1 MMRLVRALRL
11 NRISGQIAVL
21 VVGAVIAIHLV
32 ITAAFMLGR
41 PREAGPRDG
50 GPGQL
55 GTLVQVIDSA
65 DFGGREPL
73 VAALGKSFPSFEL
86 SYAGAATL
94 PDGKTD
100 DHRLRD
106 LRRFLG
112 PDFHAT
118 ALDPLA
124 AHDRRGF
131 LPVAVQLR
139 DASWVTAQ
147 IAPGPPRPWL
157 GPFQVTVLFVVVV
170 LALLGLWAAR
180 ALTRPLTALASAAE
194 NFRLDQEAAP
204 LPERGPE
211 EIRVAAAALNRMRA
225 RIRELVENR
234 THMLAAMGHDLRT
247 PVTRMRLRAEFIEDE
262 ALRAQMLRDVA
273 QMQAMIDAALSF
285 LRDGQAGGAAS
296 TIDVASTLQTICD
309 ECADLGRAVA
319 YQGPAHQTVV
329 AHGDE
334 LHRAVANLVDN
345 ALRHGETVVL
355 RLRAEANQVLIEVED
370 DGPGISGDKAAMLEP
385 FVRGDA
391 ARRMNDQAGFGL
403 GLPIARAVAAAHGG
417 TLSLHDR
424 TPRGLVARITLPG
437 QPPSSN

>member
-1 MMRLVRALRL
+1 
-11 NRISGQIAVL
+11 
-21 VVGAVIAIHLV
+21 
-32 ITAAFMLGR
+32 MLSR

-65 DFGGREPL
+65 DFGGREAL

-86 SYAGAATL
+86 SYVGAATL
-94 PDGKTD
+94 PDRETD

-112 PDFHAT
+112 AGFHAT
-118 ALDPLA
+118 VLDPA
-124 AHDRRGF
+124 GEHDRRGF
-131 LPVAVQLR
+131 LHVAVQLR
-139 DASWVTAQ
+139 DASWVTAR
-147 IAPGPPRPWL
+147 IAPAPPRPWL
-157 GPFQVTVLFVVVV
+157 GPFQMTVIFVVVI
-170 LALLGLWAAR
+170 LALLGFWAAR
-180 ALTRPLTALASAAE
+180 VLTRPLTAFASAAE
-194 NFRLDQEAAP
+194 NFRLDQEAPP

-211 EIRVAAAALNRMRA
+211 EIRVAAVALNRMRE
-225 RIRELVENR
+225 RIRALVENR

-262 ALRAQMLRDVA
+262 AVRTQMLRDVA
-273 QMQAMIDAALSF
+273 QMQAMIDSALSF
-285 LRDGQAGGAAS
+285 LRDGEAGSAAS
-296 TIDVASTLQTICD
+296 MIDVASTLQTICD
-309 ECADLGRAVA
+309 EVADLGRAVT
-319 YQGPAHQTVV
+319 YEGPAHQSIV

-345 ALRHGETVVL
+345 ALRYGKTVVL
-355 RLRAEANQVLIEVED
+355 RLRTEADRVTIEVED

-391 ARRMNDQAGFGL
+391 ARRMNDQSGFGL

-424 TPRGLVARITLPG
+424 TPQGLLARITLPAK
-437 QPPSSN
+437 PPSSN